1 MLTASVHLS
10 FNCPNTLIQEMV
22 RAFTTVWYR
31 DVVTELPDIR
41 GGFVYPMAGAGL
53 GTRLQPERLMAADCE
68 RRVSKA

>member
-1 MLTASVHLS
+1 
-10 FNCPNTLIQEMV
+10 
-22 RAFTTVWYR
+22 
-31 DVVTELPDIR
+31 VTELPDIR